1 MPYYSTR
8 SATRLAECHADL
20 RALFDEVI
28 KHRDCSILCGARSKE
43 DQDTAVAEGRS
54 KAAWPTSNHNVDGA
68 KRVTSWAVD
77 VSPYPI
83 DWEDL
88 ERFADFATFTLETA
102 AAMLAD
108 GRMTHAIRWGGDW
121 DLDGDWKDERFLDMP
136 HYELIGAEYG
146 T

>member
-20 RALFDEVI
+20 QALFNEVI

-77 VSPYPI
+77 VSPYPV

-88 ERFADFATFTLETA
+88 ERLADFATFTLETA